1 MVCSQYLQIEK
12 NAVAQNETSTAAQ
25 LAKSLSPREEKH
37 VKRAQKR
44 AAAAHAL
51 ANLHALQQAE
61 KRAAFNAKYNDGRPV
76 KIELTVC
83 AGRKLEK
90 REFIIDNFIEVR
102 HKLEGIVLVDMSHL
116 SGHTGEKSTYAIKK
130 DAIQFYTGSIPE
142 YLFDLPKRTRQMPE
156 FVGTNDLRR
165 ETFEA

>member
-1 MVCSQYLQIEK
+1 MIYSQYLQIGK
-12 NAVAQNETSTAAQ
+12 NEMQRGEVAQ
-25 LAKSLSPREEKH
+25 SLTPRAEKH
-37 VKRAQKR
+37 IKRAQKR
-44 AAAAHAL
+44 ATAAQAL

-61 KRAAFNAKYNDGRPV
+61 KRAAFDAKYNDGRAV
-76 KIELTVC
+76 KIELTVSV
-83 AGRKLEK
+83 GRKLEK

-116 SGHTGEKSTYAIKK
+116 SGHIGEKSTYAIKK

-142 YLFDLPKRTRQMPE
+142 YLFDLPKRTRQKPE

-165 ETFEA
+165 ETFEV